1 MKQNQRV
8 PCLNIEIAEHFCS
21 DCDIRSNVNSEIR
34 DTYARSNFYYLSILC
49 CLKRKTISSYLRYS
63 FHILLIICLI
73 TSAFGCGPGRSFG
86 FSHRRNLNY
95 RPKPLVQ
102 KEHVPNIPEQ
112 TLGASGVSEGAIKR
126 DSPNFKKLIWVESD
140 YIVFKDEEGTGADR
154 FMSRINAGEEGLL
167 VKKDKLKAYA
177 KRFLKLNFVS
187 KMGALDWLTNKSN
200 IAPEGHIKRLRTTDF
215 TG

>member
-1 MKQNQRV
+1 MEQNQRV
-8 PCLNIEIAEHFCS
+8 PCLNIETAEHFCS

-34 DTYARSNFYYLSILC
+34 DTYARSNFYYSLILC
-49 CLKRKTISSYLRYS
+49 CLKRKTIAPYLRYT
-63 FHILLIICLI
+63 FHMLLIICLI

-154 FMSRINAGEEGLL
+154 FMSRNRHHTA
-167 VKKDKLKAYA
+167 
-177 KRFLKLNFVS
+177 RH
-187 KMGALDWLTNKSN
+187 KSN
-200 IAPEGHIKRLRTTDF
+200 LLGEKLAGRVIAPNGGRTFPSKSCDLTLPGF
-215 TG
+215 